1 MTTLYWFRNDLRL
14 EDNPALVAAIAQ
26 GQPVVPVFVFD
37 EKWWASDPWGFQ
49 KTGAFR
55 TQFLLQSVSD
65 LQRQLKAA
73 GSNLIIRKGETASVL
88 QGIITQYQCD
98 AIFAQKEHTFEEQL
112 IESEVSKLLP
122 QGRLHLIEGL
132 TLCDT
137 SALPFAL
144 ADLPDQ
150 FTQFRKAIEK
160 QGEWRPLAPT
170 VTSVFSPPIPD
181 DILPTLDAFQ
191 QTRPILDLRSV
202 LEFKGGSEEAR
213 KRLKHYFWETK
224 RLGVYKKTRN
234 GLIGADYSSKFS
246 PWLAN
251 GSICARSIAEE
262 VRLYEAQHGSNE
274 STYWLIFEL
283 LWRDYFRLVAMKYGR
298 QIFQEKGIK
307 TEARRW
313 QQDYRLVG
321 DWIDGNTEDPFVN
334 ANMHEL
340 TRTGWMSNR
349 GRQNVASYLVHD
361 LNIDWRM
368 GAAVFEHFLIDY
380 DPCSNYGNWMYLAG
394 VGNDPRPNRKF
405 NTRKQAEMYDPEGKY
420 QQIWNNEMLEFDIQ

>member
-14 EDNPALVAAIAQ
+14 EDNPALVKAMAQ
-26 GQPVVPVFVFD
+26 GKPIVPVFVFD
-37 EKWWASDPWGFQ
+37 AKWWETDTWGFQ

-55 TQFLLQSVSD
+55 TKFLLESVAD
-65 LQRQLKAA
+65 LQRKLKEA
-73 GSNLIIRKGETASVL
+73 GSNLLIRIGNTKLVLGEL
-88 QGIITQYQCD
+88 IEQFNCD
-98 AIFAQKEHTFEEQL
+98 AIFAQKEHTFEEL
-112 IESEVSKLLP
+112 EIEHEVAQLLP
-122 QGRLHLIEGL
+122 DGGLHLLEGF
-132 TLCDT
+132 TLSNT
-137 SALPFAL
+137 STLPFAL

-170 VTSVFSPPIPD
+170 VTAISSPELPKDSLPSLADFKQSNPI
-181 DILPTLDAFQ
+181 F
-191 QTRPILDLRSV
+191 DLRAV
-202 LEFKGGSEEAR
+202 LKFKGGNTSAR
-213 KRLKHYFWETK
+213 QRLDHYIWETK

-234 GLIGADYSSKFS
+234 GLLGADYSSKFS

-251 GSICARSIAEE
+251 GSISPRTIAEE
-262 VRLYEAQHGSNE
+262 VRKYEAEHGSNE

-298 QIFQEKGIK
+298 KIFQEKGIK
-307 TEARRW
+307 SEARRW

-321 DWIDGNTEDPFVN
+321 DWIDGNTHDPFVN

-380 DPCSNYGNWMYLAG
+380 DPCSNYGNWIYVAG

-405 NTRKQAEMYDPEGKY
+405 NTRKQAEMYDPTGAY
-420 QQIWNNEMLEFDIQ
+420 QQLWNNEMLEFDVQ